1 MPSIFARSMLPLA
14 LALTF
19 AVSPPA
25 LALDKL
31 TVQMAFYPQGPQ
43 AYLFLAKEN
52 GWFETAGLDVDLLDG
67 RGSNYSMQ
75 VVSSGHADIGEGQL
89 APIAAA
95 REKGARA
102 KVIAEWFKTDG
113 PAIIVPKDSAIQS
126 PTDLKG
132 KKAVLIA
139 SGPWPPILDS
149 FFKIF
154 GMTQQDLSLIY
165 VDSTALFTTYATGG
179 ADAMLSVDLA
189 YTEADP
195 LRASRL
201 MSAANYGV
209 KLPGDGLFATE
220 DTIAKRRD
228 VLVRFLKVSRQAID
242 YIYAG
247 HEEEAAEAIRKIR
260 PDTKLDAERLHS
272 QIVLYGPL
280 RPSPATQDKPTG
292 WQSNEDW
299 QQRIDFMRQ
308 AQMLKSAHTPDE
320 FFDNSLLEAG
330 LQSGSPQ

>member
-1 MPSIFARSMLPLA
+1 MFLRLA
-14 LALTF
+14 LFLAIV
-19 AVSPPA
+19 ANRAPA
-25 LALDKL
+25 FALDKL

-43 AYLFLAKEN
+43 AYLFLAKEK
-52 GWFETAGLDVDLLDG
+52 GWFEKAGLDVDMLDG

-75 VVSSGHADIGEGQL
+75 VISSGHADIGEGQL

-95 REKGARA
+95 REKGARV
-102 KVIAEWFKTDG
+102 KVVAEWFKTDG
-113 PAIIVPKDSAIQS
+113 PSVIVPKDSAIQS
-126 PTDLKG
+126 PADLKG

-139 SGPWPPILDS
+139 SGPWPPILDP
-149 FFKIF
+149 FLKIF
-154 GMTQQDLSLIY
+154 GMTQRDLSLVY
-165 VDSTALFTTYATGG
+165 VDSTALFTTYATGN

-195 LRASRL
+195 MRASRL

-220 DTIAKRRD
+220 DTIAKKHD
-228 VLVRFLKVSRQAID
+228 ALVRFLKVCREAID

-247 HEEEAAEAIRKIR
+247 HEDEAAEAIRKIR
-260 PDTKLDAERLHS
+260 PETKLDADKLHS

-280 RPSPATQDKPTG
+280 RPSPATKDKPTG
-292 WQSNEDW
+292 WQSGEDW
-299 QQRIDFMRQ
+299 TQRISFMQQ
-308 AQMLKSAHTPDE
+308 AQMLKSSHEPSE

-330 LQSGSPQ
+330 LQ